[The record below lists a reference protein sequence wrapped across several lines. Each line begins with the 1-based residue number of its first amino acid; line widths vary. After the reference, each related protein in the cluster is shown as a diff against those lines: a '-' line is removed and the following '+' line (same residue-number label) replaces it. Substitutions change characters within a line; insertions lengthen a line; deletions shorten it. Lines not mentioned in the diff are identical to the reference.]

1 MRGVPSQEP
10 SASLLASA
18 RMRLDEALDQ
28 LPPVGGVGRFRQALR
43 GWAFHL
49 RAVPAMACLLLVLGF
64 AGGGVAG
71 LQVAKHDAAKAPNEN
86 GVTTS
91 ALPGALPDG
100 IAGISGVAVQ
110 PGSNLVQVRY
120 NRLVPGMVEADAS
133 DPRIQQLLLLATRS
147 AGNPGVRVDS
157 VGLLADQ
164 CRAGECG
171 GSNGGNESGTLVRQ
185 ALMASLR
192 YDKNAGVRLKAL
204 DGLAPYIGEDE
215 AVRNSVLEA
224 LLHDDNPGVRT
235 QAIQMLTP
243 VEADG
248 SVREVLHTLANDD
261 RNPYIRTVSQ
271 ETLAQGP
278 EIQ

>member
-1 MRGVPSQEP
+1 
-10 SASLLASA
+10 
-18 RMRLDEALDQ
+18 
-28 LPPVGGVGRFRQALR
+28 
-43 GWAFHL
+43 
-49 RAVPAMACLLLVLGF
+49 
-64 AGGGVAG
+64 
-71 LQVAKHDAAKAPNEN
+71 
-86 GVTTS
+86 
-91 ALPGALPDG
+91 
-100 IAGISGVAVQ
+100 
-110 PGSNLVQVRY
+110 
-120 NRLVPGMVEADAS
+120 
-133 DPRIQQLLLLATRS
+133 
-147 AGNPGVRVDS
+147 
-157 VGLLADQ
+157 
-164 CRAGECG
+164 
-171 GSNGGNESGTLVRQ
+171 LVRQ